1 MVTIAGMVAPTLSA
15 DVEINADPETVYRLI
30 TDLPTM
36 AQLAEEA
43 YAMEWVKGDSA
54 RPGAVFQGRNR
65 NGSHK
70 WTTRCTVTAAE
81 PGRTF
86 AFDVHGG
93 PVRAA
98 HWRYD
103 IEPTGNGGCRVT
115 ESTWDHR
122 PGWLKIAGGWVTGV
136 KDRTGANAKHVR
148 LTLDRLKQRAESN

>member
-1 MVTIAGMVAPTLSA
+1 MVAPTLSA